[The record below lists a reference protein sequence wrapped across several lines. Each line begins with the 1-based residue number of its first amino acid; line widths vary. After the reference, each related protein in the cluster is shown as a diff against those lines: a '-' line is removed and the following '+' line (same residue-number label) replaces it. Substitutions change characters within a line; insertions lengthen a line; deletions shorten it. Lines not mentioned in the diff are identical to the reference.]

1 MVFGYAR
8 VSTME
13 QSLDLQLDALLKE
26 GIPQKNIYT
35 DKVSS
40 TKEVRKSLSKLLKYV
55 RDGDTIVVWKLDR
68 IARSLSHLTKLIE
81 DFEQQGIHFKSI
93 QENFIDTTSPHGRFI
108 FNLFASVAQL
118 ERDIIIERTRAGLE
132 SSRRRGLKI
141 GRKPGLS
148 KQALHKAMLA
158 ERYYRD
164 NKLSI
169 EEIMKLID
177 VGSKKTLYKYLAYQG
192 RRKCIE
198 CGNLFWDKRQD
209 MDKAYCKKHKK
220 KIKPD

>member
-68 IARSLSHLTKLIE
+68 LARSLIHFTNLMTKLKE
-81 DFEQQGIHFKSI
+81 KGVRFRSI
-93 QENFIDTTSPHGRFI
+93 TEPFIDTTEKSSHSEFI
-108 FNLFASVAQL
+108 INIFAALAQL
-118 ERDIIIERTRAGLE
+118 ERDIIIERTKAGLE
-132 SSRRRGLKI
+132 SARRRGKVLGAPK
-141 GRKPGLS
+141 GLS
-148 KQALHKAMLA
+148 KKNQQKAVLCEEYFNNGVLTVTEIC
-158 ERYYRD
+158 ERLNISRTTY
-164 NKLSI
+164 
-169 EEIMKLID
+169 
-177 VGSKKTLYKYLAYQG
+177 YKYLRLRGLSGKLRSYS
-192 RRKCIE
+192 R
-198 CGNLFWDKRQD
+198 
-209 MDKAYCKKHKK
+209 
-220 KIKPD
+220 

>member
-68 IARSLSHLTKLIE
+68 LARSLIHFTNLMTKLKE
-81 DFEQQGIHFKSI
+81 KGVRFRSI
-93 QENFIDTTSPHGRFI
+93 TEPFIDTTEKSSHSEFI
-108 FNLFASVAQL
+108 INIFAALAQL
-118 ERDIIIERTRAGLE
+118 ERDIIIERTKAGLE
-132 SSRRRGLKI
+132 SARRRGKI
-141 GRKPGLS
+141 LGAPKGLS
-148 KQALHKAMLA
+148 KKNQQKAVLCEEYFNDGVLTVTEIC
-158 ERYYRD
+158 ERLNISRATY
-164 NKLSI
+164 
-169 EEIMKLID
+169 
-177 VGSKKTLYKYLAYQG
+177 YKYLRHRGLSGMLRSY
-192 RRKCIE
+192 
-198 CGNLFWDKRQD
+198 KR
-209 MDKAYCKKHKK
+209 
-220 KIKPD
+220 